1 MKRILLVCGL
11 LALFS
16 CTKDQTEVASDGG
29 TQSGAVFSGS
39 LSKAA
44 KGTVAVK
51 LTPQAAAAVVAQQ
64 TRSGETVA
72 ARSGIEDIDAA
83 LERIGVTRFERLWA
97 YDPAWED
104 RYSVTG
110 INRWYTVYFDEHTD
124 VAEVGRLLAERPGI
138 AVVQYPIDPK
148 YRRVMKEGTVKPYF
162 VENDSK
168 ANVSTRAVTAMN
180 DPFLNKQWHYD
191 NPGTGNK
198 SKTGADINLT
208 DAWSLCT
215 GSSDIIVAVID
226 EPIYTEHPD
235 LKANIWTKPGTT
247 SEHGYNFYNQS
258 ATLDWRSSYNDPD
271 YGMVYADH
279 GSHVAGVIAAVN
291 NNGVGIGGIAG
302 GDGGNGV
309 KLMSCQILGYGE
321 NNIDYYYADSKAFEY
336 ALKNGAVIAQNS
348 WGWTVSEDTTPDDN
362 EKEWNYGYSNVDAL
376 KDAMNTFIQ
385 YAGTENPD
393 SPIQGGL
400 VIFAAGNDGD
410 LWQDAK
416 MYPPAYAPVIAVGAM
431 DWGFQPAYYTCYG
444 SWVDITAPG
453 GDQSV
458 DYYNGGVFSTILCDD
473 AINYEDGRKSSGS
486 YGYGFMQ
493 GTSMA
498 CPHVSGVAAL
508 GLSYAA
514 QLGRKFTAAEYTSL
528 LLSSVY
534 GIDRYFGGTKI
545 SYGYDNEKITLAMS
559 NYENKMG
566 GGCID
571 ALKLLL
577 AIKGTPAIYVKTGE
591 ATVVDF
597 ASYFGG
603 ANSKVVLKSVLSEDF
618 AKVGLTSLPA
628 FSGTKLTLN
637 CPKAGVTIFT
647 VKAEA
652 GDMEISRE
660 FAIVSRSGL
669 AANGGWL

>member
-1 MKRILLVCGL
+1 MYQGPDRSSIRWRNPIRGGFLRI
-11 LALFS
+11 
-16 CTKDQTEVASDGG
+16 
-29 TQSGAVFSGS
+29 
-39 LSKAA
+39 AA

-124 VAEVGRLLAERPGI
+124 VAEVGKLLAERPGI

-191 NPGTGNK
+191 NPGTGNN

-258 ATLDWRSSYNDPD
+258 ATLDWKSSYNDPD

-385 YAGTENPD
+385 YAGTENPN

-603 ANSKVVLKSVLSEDF
+603 VNSKVVLKSVLSEDF

>member
-124 VAEVGRLLAERPGI
+124 VAEVGKLLAERPGI

-258 ATLDWRSSYNDPD
+258 ATLDWKSSYNDPD
-271 YGMVYADH
+271 
-279 GSHVAGVIAAVN
+279 
-291 NNGVGIGGIAG
+291 
-302 GDGGNGV
+302 
-309 KLMSCQILGYGE
+309 
-321 NNIDYYYADSKAFEY
+321 
-336 ALKNGAVIAQNS
+336 
-348 WGWTVSEDTTPDDN
+348 
-362 EKEWNYGYSNVDAL
+362 
-376 KDAMNTFIQ
+376 
-385 YAGTENPD
+385 
-393 SPIQGGL
+393 
-400 VIFAAGNDGD
+400 
-410 LWQDAK
+410 
-416 MYPPAYAPVIAVGAM
+416 
-431 DWGFQPAYYTCYG
+431 
-444 SWVDITAPG
+444 
-453 GDQSV
+453 
-458 DYYNGGVFSTILCDD
+458 
-473 AINYEDGRKSSGS
+473 
-486 YGYGFMQ
+486 
-493 GTSMA
+493 
-498 CPHVSGVAAL
+498 
-508 GLSYAA
+508 
-514 QLGRKFTAAEYTSL
+514 
-528 LLSSVY
+528 
-534 GIDRYFGGTKI
+534 
-545 SYGYDNEKITLAMS
+545 
-559 NYENKMG
+559 
-566 GGCID
+566 
-571 ALKLLL
+571 
-577 AIKGTPAIYVKTGE
+577 
-591 ATVVDF
+591 
-597 ASYFGG
+597 
-603 ANSKVVLKSVLSEDF
+603 
-618 AKVGLTSLPA
+618 
-628 FSGTKLTLN
+628 
-637 CPKAGVTIFT
+637 
-647 VKAEA
+647 
-652 GDMEISRE
+652 
-660 FAIVSRSGL
+660 
-669 AANGGWL
+669 

>member
-1 MKRILLVCGL
+1 M
-11 LALFS
+11 
-16 CTKDQTEVASDGG
+16 
-29 TQSGAVFSGS
+29 
-39 LSKAA
+39 
-44 KGTVAVK
+44 
-51 LTPQAAAAVVAQQ
+51 AQQ

-72 ARSGIEDIDAA
+72 ARSGIEDIDVA

-124 VAEVGRLLAERPGI
+124 VAEVGKLLAERPGI

-258 ATLDWRSSYNDPD
+258 ATLDWKSSYNDPD

-473 AINYEDGRKSSGS
+473 AINYDDGRKSSGS

>member
-1 MKRILLVCGL
+1 M
-11 LALFS
+11 
-16 CTKDQTEVASDGG
+16 
-29 TQSGAVFSGS
+29 
-39 LSKAA
+39 
-44 KGTVAVK
+44 K

-124 VAEVGRLLAERPGI
+124 VAEVGKLLAERPGI

-198 SKTGADINLT
+198 SRTGADINLT

-258 ATLDWRSSYNDPD
+258 ATLDWKSSYNDPD

>member
-1 MKRILLVCGL
+1 MAEPNPGR
-11 LALFS
+11 FS
-16 CTKDQTEVASDGG
+16 PDRCRRQP
-29 TQSGAVFSGS
+29 
-39 LSKAA
+39 

-124 VAEVGRLLAERPGI
+124 VAEVGKLLAERPGI

-198 SKTGADINLT
+198 SRTGADINLT

-258 ATLDWRSSYNDPD
+258 ATLDWKSSYNDPD

>member
-1 MKRILLVCGL
+1 
-11 LALFS
+11 
-16 CTKDQTEVASDGG
+16 
-29 TQSGAVFSGS
+29 
-39 LSKAA
+39 
-44 KGTVAVK
+44 
-51 LTPQAAAAVVAQQ
+51 
-64 TRSGETVA
+64 
-72 ARSGIEDIDAA
+72 
-83 LERIGVTRFERLWA
+83 
-97 YDPAWED
+97 
-104 RYSVTG
+104 
-110 INRWYTVYFDEHTD
+110 
-124 VAEVGRLLAERPGI
+124 
-138 AVVQYPIDPK
+138 
-148 YRRVMKEGTVKPYF
+148 
-162 VENDSK
+162 
-168 ANVSTRAVTAMN
+168 MN

-258 ATLDWRSSYNDPD
+258 ATLDWKSSYNDPD

-545 SYGYDNEKITLAMS
+545 SYGYDNEKITLVMS